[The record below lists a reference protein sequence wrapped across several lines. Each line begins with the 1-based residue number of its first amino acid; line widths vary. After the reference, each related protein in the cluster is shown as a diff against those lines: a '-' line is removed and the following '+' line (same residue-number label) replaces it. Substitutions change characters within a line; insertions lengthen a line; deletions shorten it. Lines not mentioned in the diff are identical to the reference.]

1 MPIFYLIILIN
12 SSKARFPSVLSTVGN
27 KARFVP
33 LRPKYWKVS
42 GAALSSYFSPERD
55 MRPGIQNLP
64 LGCYLPPRCH
74 SWKHSRFSSP
84 WGLCQHP
91 EPRAPNGRG
100 WDRAW
105 LRAQQLLQLPK
116 NCKGGFW
123 SPEGPPRVLGFMKP
137 WEAHHSAVRSPQHL
151 RSSGK
156 MRSIG
161 DPQRGPAW
169 PRVCKPLSQ
178 PSPAPSAGRQIGRK
192 YCEEV
197 QLDELPVPRRCEAT
211 AASCLAI
218 IVRISWQDPSHRAE
232 SLKSFRIPVGSQ
244 TLFCFVYSVIVGV
257 LC

>member
-1 MPIFYLIILIN
+1 MPIFCLIALIN
-12 SSKARFPSVLSTVGN
+12 SSKARFPSMLSTVGN

-33 LRPKYWKVS
+33 LWPKYWKVS
-42 GAALSSYFSPERD
+42 GGALSSYFSPERD
-55 MRPGIQNLP
+55 MRPGVQNRP
-64 LGCYLPPRCH
+64 LGCYLPPRSH

-91 EPRAPNGRG
+91 EPGAPNGRG
-100 WDRAW
+100 WDGAW
-105 LRAQQLLQLPK
+105 LHAQQLLQLPK

-123 SPEGPPRVLGFMKP
+123 SPEGPPRVLSFMKP
-137 WEAHHSAVRSPQHL
+137 GEAHHSAGEEPSAPLLLREDAKHRGSPERTCLAQSL
-151 RSSGK
+151 
-156 MRSIG
+156 
-161 DPQRGPAW
+161 QA
-169 PRVCKPLSQ
+169 LSQ
-178 PSPAPSAGRQIGRK
+178 PSPASSAGRQIGRK

-211 AASCLAI
+211 AASCLAV

-232 SLKSFRIPVGSQ
+232 TLKSFCIPVGSQ